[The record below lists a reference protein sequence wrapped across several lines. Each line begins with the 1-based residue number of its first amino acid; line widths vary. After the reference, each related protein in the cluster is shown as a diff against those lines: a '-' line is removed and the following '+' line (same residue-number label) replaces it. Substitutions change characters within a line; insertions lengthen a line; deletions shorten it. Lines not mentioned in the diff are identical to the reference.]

1 MKDITYV
8 YLIRHAEQLKEEGIK
23 NINENSQISNEKIPL
38 SVEGEKQAENI
49 SRLKELNN
57 IDTLWS
63 SNYVR
68 AISTAKYIAFN
79 NKIDINIDV
88 NLNERRLGDLQELR
102 ILGKSKKYSYTK
114 EQLLDENLKNIGGE
128 NRKEVTKRMEEALNR
143 ILSENNV
150 KKIAIVSHG
159 AAIKFLLMK
168 WCKLNKNAE
177 IEFRNKVLTLN
188 SPGILKLIFE
198 NKELLDIMQ
207 VI

>member
-79 NKIDINIDV
+79 NKIDINIDE

-114 EQLLDENLKNIGGE
+114 EQLLDENLKNIGGK
-128 NRKEVTKRMEEALNR
+128 NSYSKSRC
-143 ILSENNV
+143 SY
-150 KKIAIVSHG
+150 KISTNEMV
-159 AAIKFLLMK
+159 
-168 WCKLNKNAE
+168 
-177 IEFRNKVLTLN
+177 
-188 SPGILKLIFE
+188 
-198 NKELLDIMQ
+198 
-207 VI
+207 

>member
-79 NKIDINIDV
+79 NKIDINIDE

-159 AAIKFLLMK
+159 ATIKFLLMK

-177 IEFRNKVLTLN
+177 IEFKNKVLTLK

>member
-68 AISTAKYIAFN
+68 AISTAKYIAFKN
-79 NKIDINIDV
+79 NIDINIDE
-88 NLNERRLGDLQELR
+88 NFNERKLR
-102 ILGKSKKYSYTK
+102 
-114 EQLLDENLKNIGGE
+114 QLKNF
-128 NRKEVTKRMEEALNR
+128 RKTRY
-143 ILSENNV
+143 
-150 KKIAIVSHG
+150 
-159 AAIKFLLMK
+159 
-168 WCKLNKNAE
+168 
-177 IEFRNKVLTLN
+177 
-188 SPGILKLIFE
+188 
-198 NKELLDIMQ
+198 
-207 VI
+207 

>member
-159 AAIKFLLMK
+159 ATIKFLLMK

-177 IEFRNKVLTLN
+177 IEFKNKVLTLK